1 MSYLLDEN
9 YVPTLGV
16 EKEKLESRGLRAG
29 LADSVNDQLSGAV
42 ADNDIHVLKHH
53 GTYQQFDRETQH
65 DRRKQFLEP
74 EYSFMIRARIPGGI
88 CNSEQWLALDEMC
101 QTFGNNS
108 IRLTTR
114 QTFQLHGIVKRDL
127 KPTFQA
133 MNKVLMDSIGGC
145 GDVNRNVMCNPNPV
159 EASVHQEV
167 YEWSKKISEHLM
179 PTTRAYYDLWMDGE
193 KQEIAQEEIDDP
205 IYGKFY
211 LPRKFKTVVA
221 IPPYNDVD
229 VYAHDLGFIAIIEN
243 GELKGFNVTV
253 AGGLGMTHGD
263 PRSYARL
270 ADLIGFITPD
280 QVLEVA
286 EEILKIQRDYGNR
299 SERRYARFKYTVG
312 DRNIE
317 WFQEELHKRL
327 GYELAEAKPFEFI
340 SNSDRYGWIEGHDG
354 RWHLNLFIENGRI
367 KDDAEA
373 GLQLLTGMREIA
385 KVHTGDFRM
394 TPNQN
399 MIIANIDADKRG
411 QIEAIVEQYGLQTG
425 PQVSVVRQNS
435 MACVALPTCPLAM
448 AESERYLPTLIGHVE
463 GLLTKHGLS
472 EQPITVRMQ
481 GCPNGC
487 GRAVLAEISFIG
499 KGPGRYNMYLGAG
512 SYGQRLSVLYR
523 ENIDEAEI
531 LAILDGLLA
540 KYAAGREEKEAFGDF
555 LIRSGEIKAY
565 EGPQDFHRLEA

>member
-193 KQEIAQEEIDDP
+193 KQEISQEEIDDP

-399 MIIANIDADKRG
+399 MIIANIDADKRS

-531 LAILDGLLA
+531 LAILDALLA
-540 KYAAGREEKEAFGDF
+540 KYAADREAKEAFGDF

>member
-1 MSYLLDEN
+1 MSYLLDEG
-9 YVPTLGV
+9 YVPVLGV
-16 EKEKLESRGLRAG
+16 EKEKAVSRGLRG
-29 LADSVNDQLSGAV
+29 NLAESVADQLSGAV

-65 DRRKQFLEP
+65 DRKKQFLEP
-74 EYSFMIRARIPGGI
+74 EYSFMIRARIPGGV
-88 CNSEQWLALDEMC
+88 CDSEQWLALDQMC
-101 QTFGNNS
+101 QDFGNNS

-159 EASVHQEV
+159 EGAAHKEV

-179 PTTRAYYDLWMDGE
+179 PTTKAYYDLWMDGE
-193 KQEIAQEEIDDP
+193 KVDIGPEEVDDP
-205 IYGKFY
+205 IYGQYY
-211 LPRKFKTVVA
+211 LPRKFKTVIAV
-221 IPPYNDVD
+221 PPYNDVD
-229 VYAHDLGFIAIIEN
+229 VYAHDLGFIAIIEA
-243 GELKGFNVTV
+243 GKLVGFNVTV

-263 PRSYARL
+263 ANSYARL

-280 QVLEVA
+280 QVLQVS

-312 DRNIE
+312 DRDIE
-317 WFQEELHKRL
+317 WFKDELHKRL
-327 GYELAEAKPFEFI
+327 GYELAESKPFEFI
-340 SNSDRYGWIEGHDG
+340 SNSDRYGWVEGEDG

-399 MIIANIDADKRG
+399 MIIANIEAGNRAA
-411 QIEAIVEQYGLQTG
+411 IEALVEQYGLQTG
-425 PQVSVVRQNS
+425 PQISVVRQNS

-448 AESERYLPTLIGHVE
+448 AESERYLPELITHVE
-463 GLLTKHGLS
+463 QQLIKHGLQD
-472 EQPITVRMQ
+472 QPITVRMQ

-512 SYGQRLSVLYR
+512 AWGQRLSTLYR

-531 LAILDGLLA
+531 LSLLDGFFA
-540 KYAAGREEKEAFGDF
+540 KYAAGRNKGESFGDF
-555 LIRSGEIKAY
+555 LIRSGEIEAFK
-565 EGPQDFHRLEA
+565 GPQDFHRIA